1 MPSAP
6 VGLAFDDAITTASVI
21 GLTWNN
27 GVSTGGSPIIDY
39 RISYDQS
46 TGIWATLA
54 TGVIPRTYST
64 SVTLTAGATYRFKVE
79 ARNSIGYS
87 LKSAEFAILAA

>member
-6 VGLAFDDAITTASVI
+6 VSLVFNSAVTTASVI

-27 GVSTGGSPIIDY
+27 GISTGGSVIIDY

-46 TGIWATLA
+46 TGVWTTLA
-54 TGVIPRTYST
+54 TGIVP
-64 SVTLTAGATYRFKVE
+64 
-79 ARNSIGYS
+79 
-87 LKSAEFAILAA
+87 